1 MRTKILSSIRSNRA
15 PLRKKQILY
24 IINTI
29 LVVALSYLA
38 FLHFRHREA
47 FVIKLGM
54 SHIATPTAVE
64 IFGYLIPCLNLISL
78 LLIVFYERR
87 FSYFLSGFIFL
98 LYLYYNAYLY
108 IKTGSNCGCANI
120 LFNIKLDHQIMLF
133 SFCVAI
139 SSIGVILLRKE
150 KKNLKP
156 F

>member
-1 MRTKILSSIRSNRA
+1 MRTKILSSIRSNKA
-15 PLRKKQILY
+15 LLRKKQILY
-24 IINTI
+24 IINII

-64 IFGYLIPCLNLISL
+64 IFGYLIPCLDIISL
-78 LLIVFYERR
+78 LLIVFYEHR
-87 FSYFLSGFIFL
+87 FTYILSGFIFL

-108 IKTGSNCGCANI
+108 VKTGSNCGCANI
-120 LFNIKLDHQIMLF
+120 LFNIQLDHQIILF
-133 SFCVAI
+133 SFCLTI
-139 SSIGVILLRKE
+139 STIGVILLRKD
-150 KKNLKP
+150 KRTLKP

>member
-1 MRTKILSSIRSNRA
+1 MRTKMLSSIRSNKEL
-15 PLRKKQILY
+15 LRKKQILY
-24 IINTI
+24 ISNII

-64 IFGYLIPCLNLISL
+64 IFGYLIPCLDIISL
-78 LLIVFYERR
+78 LLIVFYENW

-108 IKTGSNCGCANI
+108 VKTGSNCGCANI
-120 LFNIKLDHQIMLF
+120 LFNIQLDHQIILF
-133 SFCVAI
+133 SFCLTI
-139 SSIGVILLRKE
+139 STIGVILLRKD
-150 KKNLKP
+150 KRTLKS